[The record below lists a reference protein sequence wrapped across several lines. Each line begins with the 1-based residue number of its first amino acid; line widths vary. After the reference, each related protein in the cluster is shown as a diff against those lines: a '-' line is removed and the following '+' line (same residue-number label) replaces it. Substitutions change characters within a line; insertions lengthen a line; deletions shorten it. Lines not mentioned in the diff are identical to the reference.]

1 MFSHNVLTKYNVFS
15 NGRTPETCL
24 GTNMPSINNPLRQYF
39 RRPSLYLKLP
49 SGTTAYTPDVVD
61 YPETGELPI
70 FPMTAIDEITS
81 RTPDA
86 LFNGSAIVDLIKSC
100 VPAIKNPWAIT
111 NIDLDAVLI
120 GIRAASEGTEMEITS
135 ICPACNEDS
144 KYGVNLINIL
154 AGFRP
159 GNYDEELKINDLAI
173 KFRPLTYKEINQTG
187 NKQFEIQRIF
197 TQLETIEDLNERN
210 RRSTEALQKINL
222 VTIEIIGETIEH
234 IRTPDSFVTEKEF
247 IVDFLQNCDKKTYE
261 LIKETNIKLRQST
274 ETKPLQIQCVACNHD
289 YSQPFTLNITDFFE

>member
-1 MFSHNVLTKYNVFS
+1 MLTKYNVFS

-234 IRTPDSFVTEKEF
+234 IRTPESFVTEKEF

-274 ETKPLQIQCVACNHD
+274 ETKPLQIQCVACNHE

>member
-1 MFSHNVLTKYNVFS
+1 
-15 NGRTPETCL
+15 
-24 GTNMPSINNPLRQYF
+24 MPSINNPLRQYF

-49 SGTTAYTPDVVD
+49 SGTQAYTPDVVD

-173 KFRPLTYKEINQTG
+173 K
-187 NKQFEIQRIF
+187 
-197 TQLETIEDLNERN
+197 
-210 RRSTEALQKINL
+210 
-222 VTIEIIGETIEH
+222 VTILYDALKLIAESQGSGWEFKKLIARSAIEK
-234 IRTPDSFVTEKEF
+234 VTYYEKLLGHGGG
-247 IVDFLQNCDKKTYE
+247 V
-261 LIKETNIKLRQST
+261 
-274 ETKPLQIQCVACNHD
+274 
-289 YSQPFTLNITDFFE
+289 

>member
-1 MFSHNVLTKYNVFS
+1 MLTKYNVFS

-111 NIDLDAVLI
+111 NIDLDAILI

-222 VTIEIIGETIEH
+222 VPIEIIGETIEH
-234 IRTPDSFVTEKEF
+234 IRTPESFVTEKEF

-274 ETKPLQIQCVACNHD
+274 ETKPLQIQCVACNHE

>member
-1 MFSHNVLTKYNVFS
+1 MLTKYNVFS

-49 SGTTAYTPDVVD
+49 SGTQAYTPDVVD

-187 NKQFEIQRIF
+187 SKQFEIQRIF

-247 IVDFLQNCDKKTYE
+247 IIDFLQNCDKKTYE

-274 ETKPLQIQCVACNHD
+274 ETKPLQIQCVACNHE